1 MSAFGSGPSN
11 GQFWYGSTTNFP
23 GFLYKKNVG
32 VGGKRSTKMGPGGN
46 ITCNSSTDLYNK
58 YKPGGGGVGASSTAN
73 RRAKNRLASV
83 CGSNNKCFPCYNTL
97 GQYSNYTHNPNG
109 FVPCPGTINISS
121 GSSPTPGPSPSGT
134 YTVTYLGNTNTGGTA
149 PTDGSSPYNSGTS
162 VSILGNSGTLVKLGT
177 PPTPLTNSQFGGWN
191 TAPNGS
197 GTNYVGG
204 DTFNITQNTILYAQ
218 WLPPMSGVQL
228 VYNFGTN
235 GSGTAPSS
243 SGTFY
248 PAFSTQPVVDN
259 TGTFTR
265 SGFTF
270 AGWNTAANGSETSYP
285 VGSNVTMANISSLI
299 TLYAQ
304 WIPDNSPNV
313 TLTYDGNGSTSG
325 SVPVDGSSP
334 YIAGSP
340 ANILGNTGSLT
351 KDSLVFNGWNTVQN
365 PTTLVPGIS
374 YPAGSVITMTAN
386 TTLYAQW
393 VDPNTNPLVT
403 YDKNAITATGSVPAQ
418 PTYYANNVQVPI
430 LGQGSLTNP
439 GYTFLGW
446 QDASGSLYAP
456 GYTFTSKTVTLL
468 AQWAPGS
475 TIKSCAPTE
484 TYATEL
490 KSWYDIPYAQVIADT
505 TFATQTITIFLAAY
519 LGTEQSNV
527 GTGVGPYGIKSFVS
541 KTVITST
548 SIINNTY
555 TTYLTE
561 ASNNNYSQTILNSTA
576 NYWPTTPGAT
586 ISSITFPSI
595 NVNSSIPT
603 SSNIISNPA
612 TFNRATFIVSN
623 GCGIGAQDAFITGGT
638 VTQFYFF
645 NQGLQLNFLNG
656 TSTTSTQIVNCPVS
670 ALYKVGSTLTAM
682 PKSNY
687 PYVGIT
693 PATHNTLT
701 CITILPSSG
710 SKSISPPIPD
720 VSLQY
725 NANGLSGEN
734 GAKNNISG
742 TPSAGGLP
750 APTYFETYNTGTS
763 VAVGGNVGANSY
775 YLTKKNSLG
784 NEFIFTKWNTA
795 ADGSGTDY
803 GPGFTTTYLSSSGSA
818 ILYAQW
824 IPGYYVNYDGNG
836 NTAPFVGAQGVG
848 DVLSPYPTTGSSVV
862 TVRANTSPVGSPGPF
877 TKTGYSFSSWN
888 TAASGTGTSYV
899 GGNTFTITQN
909 TDLYAQW
916 ILNPF
921 STTGGSTTSYTSG
934 TFVITF
940 TSSGTMTFNS
950 GITMPATV
958 NYLLVGGGG
967 GGGKNT
973 TAARGGGGGAGGQ
986 VITAT
991 NVLTSPTT
999 TLTFTVAQASG
1010 FIPSNPANGFNTQLS
1025 GTGITTIIASG
1036 GLVGGDSTSTVNGIG
1051 GIGSGGG
1058 GNGGNGGTTSTAG
1071 ANGGIGTAVNINGT
1085 TYYFGGGGAGG
1096 NGSTATPSAQGGQ
1109 GGGGGSGTGSSAINP
1124 IGNANI
1130 NPYLGPNNISQG
1142 TSSAGYNNSGGGG
1155 AGANGG
1161 SSFGW
1166 KAGGSGL
1173 AVVWF
1178 SYP

>member
-11 GQFWYGSTTNFP
+11 GQFWYGNTTNFP

-83 CGSNNKCFPCYNTL
+83 CGSSNKCFPCYNTL

-134 YTVTYLGNTNTGGTA
+134 YTVTYLGNTNTGGTVPA
-149 PTDGSSPYNSGTS
+149 GVTSYAGGSSVT
-162 VSILGNSGTLVKLGT
+162 ILGNSGSLVKLGT
-177 PPTPLTNSQFGGWN
+177 EPSILTNSQFGGWN
-191 TAPNGS
+191 TKADGS

-204 DTFNITQNTILYAQ
+204 DTFNITQNTTLYAK
-218 WLPPMSGVQL
+218 WLPPSSGL
-228 VYNFGTN
+228 PLIYNAGT
-235 GSGTAPSS
+235 GAGTAPSS

-248 PAFSTQPVVDN
+248 PTFSTQSVVGN

-270 AGWNTAANGSETSYP
+270 AGWNTSALGTGTSYP
-285 VGSNVTMANISSLI
+285 VGSNVTMEGGVYTIVNGQFILAI

-304 WIPDNSPNV
+304 WIPAGSGPF
-313 TLTYDGNGSTSG
+313 TLTYNDGDGGQGLPPAPVTSY
-325 SVPVDGSSP
+325 S
-334 YIAGSP
+334 AGSP
-340 ANILGNTGSLT
+340 ANILDNTFTNSDTT
-351 KDSLVFNGWNTVQN
+351 KVFNGWNTLEDGSG
-365 PTTLVPGIS
+365 TS
-374 YPAGSVITMTAN
+374 YPAGSKITMTAN

-393 VDPNTNPLVT
+393 VPNTNPLVT
-403 YDKNAITATGSVPAQ
+403 YNANGATGGSVPAQ

-490 KSWYDIPYAQVIADT
+490 ESWYDIPYAQVIADT
-505 TFATQTITIFLAAY
+505 TSATQTITIFLAAY

-555 TTYLTE
+555 TTYATD

-595 NVNSSIPT
+595 NVNSSIPPP

-623 GCGIGAQDAFITGGT
+623 GCGIGAQDSFITGGT

-645 NQGLQLNFLNG
+645 NQGVTLNYSNG
-656 TSTTSTQIVNCPVS
+656 TNTQIVNCPVS

-734 GAKNNISG
+734 GVKNNISG
-742 TPSAGGLP
+742 TPAAGGLP
-750 APTYFETYNTGTS
+750 APTYFEPYNTGTS

-784 NEFIFTKWNTA
+784 NEFRFTKWNTA

-824 IPGYYVNYDGNG
+824 IPGYYVNYNGNG

-862 TVRANTSPVGSPGPF
+862 TVRANTSPVGSPDPF

-899 GGNTFTITQN
+899 GGDTFTITQN

-921 STTGGSTTSYTSG
+921 STTGGSTSYTSG

-967 GGGKNT
+967 GGGRNT

-986 VITAT
+986 VIYTT
-991 NVLTSPTT
+991 NVLGSTPTT

-1010 FIPSNPANGFNTQLS
+1010 FLPDPPANGFNTQLS

-1036 GLVGGDSTSTVNGIG
+1036 GLVGGNSTSTVNGIG